1 MASPSVRASSHNSNE
16 EEEEEE
22 EEEDMVTVA
31 GGRYNFWSTGR
42 GEERKA
48 LQTGSRVATSS
59 SRRKRQDEEEEEGM
73 KARQEGRRLFSASA
87 VCWIQRQLPTH
98 SFIQGRL
105 DAGI

>member
-1 MASPSVRASSHNSNE
+1 
-16 EEEEEE
+16 
-22 EEEDMVTVA
+22 
-31 GGRYNFWSTGR
+31 
-42 GEERKA
+42 

-59 SRRKRQDEEEEEGM
+59 SRRKRQDEEEEGM

-87 VCWIQRQLPTH
+87 VCLIQRQLPTH